1 MASEQFLFLLEEYTM
16 KQTGLYKMVGFVM
29 GVVLV
34 LPFAAMSAAPAT
46 PAEKGITGDWLL
58 KIDFD
63 GRQMNSIVC
72 FSKDKEG
79 KLAGQWIGFFGLG
92 ELQDV
97 KYEGNNLSF
106 LQISRFGDQEFRM
119 NLAGK
124 LDGDKISGTLSSD
137 RGESKVEGQ
146 RVKPMPAAVG
156 SWEMKVKMGEREFT
170 ATLVVKA
177 DKEGKL
183 TADWQSQFGEHQIT
197 DVQFKE
203 GKLTFKRTSKIQD
216 RQFESTFEGT
226 VKADTLSGTFKS
238 ERGESAAEG
247 KRIGAALIGKW
258 ELEITSERGT
268 YRQILQVNP
277 DLSGLYGPM
286 SVKKINLEGD
296 QVTFQIVLEFG
307 DQKFEISFAG
317 KLDGQKLTGEFTS
330 ERGTQKATGKKLIP
344 APKKG

>member
-1 MASEQFLFLLEEYTM
+1 
-16 KQTGLYKMVGFVM
+16 
-29 GVVLV
+29 
-34 LPFAAMSAAPAT
+34 
-46 PAEKGITGDWLL
+46 
-58 KIDFD
+58 
-63 GRQMNSIVC
+63 
-72 FSKDKEG
+72 
-79 KLAGQWIGFFGLG
+79 
-92 ELQDV
+92 
-97 KYEGNNLSF
+97 
-106 LQISRFGDQEFRM
+106 
-119 NLAGK
+119 
-124 LDGDKISGTLSSD
+124 
-137 RGESKVEGQ
+137 
-146 RVKPMPAAVG
+146 
-156 SWEMKVKMGEREFT
+156 MKVKMGEREFT

-183 TADWQSQFGEHQIT
+183 AADWQSQFGEHQIS
-197 DVQFKE
+197 DVQLKD

-268 YRQILQVNP
+268 RKQILQVNP
-277 DLSGLYGPM
+277 DLSGMYGPM
-286 SVKKINLEGD
+286 PVKKINLEGD

-317 KLDGQKLTGEFTS
+317 KLEDNKLTGETTS
-330 ERGTQKATGKKLIP
+330 SRGTQKVTGKKLIP

>member
-1 MASEQFLFLLEEYTM
+1 M

-34 LPFAAMSAAPAT
+34 LPFAVMSAEPPAT
-46 PAEKGITGDWLL
+46 LAEKGITGDWLL
-58 KIDFD
+58 KIEFD
-63 GRQMNSIVC
+63 GRQMTSIVS
-72 FSKDKEG
+72 FSKDKED

-106 LQISRFGDQEFRM
+106 VQVSRFGDQEFRM
-119 NLAGK
+119 NFAGK
-124 LDGDKISGTLSSD
+124 VDGDKISGTLSSD

-183 TADWQSQFGEHQIT
+183 TAEWQSQFGENQIS
-197 DVQFKE
+197 DVQFKD
-203 GKLTFKRTSKIQD
+203 GKLTFKRTTKFQD
-216 RQFESTFEGT
+216 RQFESTFEGM
-226 VKADTLSGTFKS
+226 VMADTLSGTFKS
-238 ERGESAAEG
+238 ERGEIAAEG

-258 ELEITSERGT
+258 ELDITSERGT
-268 YRQILQVNP
+268 YKQLLQVNP
-277 DLSGLYGPM
+277 DLSGMYGPIP
-286 SVKKINLEGD
+286 VKKINLEGD
-296 QVTFQIVLEFG
+296 QVAFQIVMEFG
-307 DQKFEISFAG
+307 DRKFELNFAG

-330 ERGTQKATGKKLIP
+330 ERGTQKATGKKVVP
-344 APKKG
+344 ALKKG

>member
-1 MASEQFLFLLEEYTM
+1 M
-16 KQTGLYKMVGFVM
+16 KQTVFNKMVGLVALM
-29 GVVLV
+29 VLV
-34 LPFAAMSAAPAT
+34 TPLAAMSAAPAT
-46 PAEKGITGDWLL
+46 LAEKGITGDWLL

-79 KLAGQWIGFFGLG
+79 KVAGQWIGFFGVG

-106 LQISRFGDQEFRM
+106 LQVSRFGDQEFKM
-119 NLAGK
+119 TFAGK
-124 LDGDKISGTLSSD
+124 VDGDKISGTLSSD

-156 SWEMKVKMGEREFT
+156 NWEMKVKMGEREFT
-170 ATLVVKA
+170 ATLVVKP

-183 TADWQSQFGEHQIT
+183 TAEWQSQFGENQIS
-197 DVQFKE
+197 DVQFKD
-203 GKLTFKRTSKIQD
+203 GKLTFKRTTKIQD

-258 ELEITSERGT
+258 ELEVTSERGT
-268 YRQILQVNP
+268 YKQLLQVNP

-296 QVTFQIVLEFG
+296 KVTFQIVLEFG
-307 DQKFEISFAG
+307 EKKFENNFAG
-317 KLDGQKLTGEFTS
+317 KLDGQKLTGEFTN
-330 ERGTQKATGKKLIP
+330 EMGTQKATGKKLIP

>member
-1 MASEQFLFLLEEYTM
+1 M
-16 KQTGLYKMVGFVM
+16 KQTGFYKMVGFVALM
-29 GVVLV
+29 VLV
-34 LPFAAMSAAPAT
+34 VPLAAMSAE

-58 KIDFD
+58 KIDFN
-63 GRQMNSIVC
+63 GQQMTSIMS
-72 FSKDKEG
+72 FAKDKEG
-79 KLAGQWIGFFGLG
+79 KLAGQWISFFGLG
-92 ELQDV
+92 ELQDI

-119 NLAGK
+119 NFAGT

-156 SWEMKVKMGEREFT
+156 NWEMKVKMGEREFT

-183 TADWQSQFGEHQIT
+183 TADWQSQFGEHQIS
-197 DVQFKE
+197 DVQFKD

-268 YRQILQVNP
+268 RKQILQVNP
-277 DLSGLYGPM
+277 DLSGMYGSMP
-286 SVKKINLEGD
+286 VKKVNLEGD
-296 QVTFQIVLEFG
+296 QVTFQIVIEFG
-307 DQKFEISFAG
+307 EQKFEISFAG
-317 KLDGQKLTGEFTS
+317 KLEDNKLTGETTS
-330 ERGTQKATGKKLIP
+330 SRGTQKVTGKKLIP

>member
-1 MASEQFLFLLEEYTM
+1 M
-16 KQTGLYKMVGFVM
+16 KQTGLYKMVGFVALM
-29 GVVLV
+29 VLV
-34 LPFAAMSAAPAT
+34 VPLAAMSAAPAT
-46 PAEKGITGDWLL
+46 LAEKGITGDWLL
-58 KIDFD
+58 KIEFN
-63 GRQMNSIVC
+63 GQQMTSILS

-79 KLAGQWIGFFGLG
+79 KLAGQWISFFGLG
-92 ELQDV
+92 ELSDI

-106 LQISRFGDQEFRM
+106 LQVSRFGDQEFRM
-119 NLAGK
+119 NFAGT

-156 SWEMKVKMGEREFT
+156 NWEMKVKMGEREFT

-183 TADWQSQFGEHQIT
+183 TADWQSQFGEHQIS
-197 DVQFKE
+197 DVQFKD

-258 ELEITSERGT
+258 ELEMTSERGT
-268 YRQILQVNP
+268 RKQILQVNP
-277 DLSGLYGPM
+277 DLSGMYGSMP
-286 SVKKINLEGD
+286 VKKINLEGD

-307 DQKFEISFAG
+307 EQKFEISFAG
-317 KLDGQKLTGEFTS
+317 KLEDNKLTGETTS
-330 ERGTQKATGKKLIP
+330 SRGTQKVTGKKVI
-344 APKKG
+344 AAGKKA

>member
-1 MASEQFLFLLEEYTM
+1 M
-16 KQTGLYKMVGFVM
+16 KQTGFYKMVGLLTLI
-29 GVVLV
+29 VLV
-34 LPFAAMSAAPAT
+34 TALAAVSAE
-46 PAEKGITGDWLL
+46 PAEKGLAGDWLL
-58 KIDFD
+58 KMEFD
-63 GRQMNSIVC
+63 GRQMTSIVS

-79 KLAGQWIGFFGLG
+79 KLAGQWIGFFGVG
-92 ELQDV
+92 ELQDI

-106 LQISRFGDQEFRM
+106 VQVSRFGDQEFRM
-119 NLAGK
+119 NFAGT
-124 LDGDKISGTLSSD
+124 LEGDKISGTLSSD

-156 SWEMKVKMGEREFT
+156 NWEMKYKMGEREVT

-183 TADWQSQFGEHQIT
+183 TADWQSQFGEHQIS
-197 DVQFKE
+197 DVQFKDN
-203 GKLTFKRTSKIQD
+203 KLTFKRTSKIQD

-226 VKADTLSGTFKS
+226 VKADTLSGTIKS
-238 ERGESAAEG
+238 ERGETAAEG

-268 YRQILQVNP
+268 RRQILQVNP
-277 DLSGLYGPM
+277 DLSGMYGPM
-286 SVKKINLEGD
+286 PVKKINLEGD

-307 DQKFEISFAG
+307 EQKFEINFAG

-330 ERGTQKATGKKLIP
+330 ERGTQKATGKKVIP
-344 APKKG
+344 AAKKA

>member
-1 MASEQFLFLLEEYTM
+1 M
-16 KQTGLYKMVGFVM
+16 KQTVFYKMVGFVALM
-29 GVVLV
+29 VLV
-34 LPFAAMSAAPAT
+34 TPLAAMSAE

-58 KIDFD
+58 KVEFD
-63 GRQMNSIVC
+63 GQQMTSIMS

-79 KLAGQWIGFFGLG
+79 KLAGQWISFFGLG
-92 ELQDV
+92 ELSDI

-106 LQISRFGDQEFRM
+106 LQVSRFGDQEFRM
-119 NLAGK
+119 NFAGT

-156 SWEMKVKMGEREFT
+156 NWEMKVKMGEREFT

-183 TADWQSQFGEHQIT
+183 TADWQSQFGEHQIS
-197 DVQFKE
+197 DVQFKD

-216 RQFESTFEGT
+216 RQFESTFEGM

-268 YRQILQVNP
+268 RKQILQVNP
-277 DLSGLYGPM
+277 DLSGMYGSMP
-286 SVKKINLEGD
+286 VKKINLEGD

-307 DQKFEISFAG
+307 EQKFEISFAA
-317 KLDGQKLTGEFTS
+317 KLEDNKLTGETTS
-330 ERGTQKATGKKLIP
+330 SRGTQKVTGKKVVP

>member
-1 MASEQFLFLLEEYTM
+1 M
-16 KQTGLYKMVGFVM
+16 KQTGLYKMVGFVALM
-29 GVVLV
+29 VLV
-34 LPFAAMSAAPAT
+34 TALAAMSAE

-58 KIDFD
+58 KVEFN
-63 GRQMNSIVC
+63 GQQMTSIMS

-79 KLAGQWIGFFGLG
+79 KLAGQWISFFGLG
-92 ELQDV
+92 EMQDI

-119 NLAGK
+119 NFAGT

-146 RVKPMPAAVG
+146 RVRPMPAAVG

-197 DVQFKE
+197 DVQFEK

-216 RQFESTFEGT
+216 REFASTFEGT

-238 ERGESAAEG
+238 ERGESTAEG
-247 KRIGAALIGKW
+247 KRIGAALVGKW
-258 ELEITSERGT
+258 ELEITSERGNW
-268 YRQILQVNP
+268 RQILQVNP
-277 DLSGLYGPM
+277 DLSGMYGPIAI
-286 SVKKINLEGD
+286 KKVGLEGD

-317 KLDGQKLTGEFTS
+317 KLEDNKLTGETTS
-330 ERGTQKATGKKLIP
+330 SRGTQKVTGKKLIP

>member
-1 MASEQFLFLLEEYTM
+1 M
-16 KQTGLYKMVGFVM
+16 KQTGLYKMVGFVALM
-29 GVVLV
+29 VLV
-34 LPFAAMSAAPAT
+34 VPLAAMSAE

-58 KIDFD
+58 KVDFN
-63 GRQMNSIVC
+63 GQQMTSILS

-79 KLAGQWIGFFGLG
+79 KLAGQWISFFGLG
-92 ELQDV
+92 ELSDI

-106 LQISRFGDQEFRM
+106 LQVSRFGDQEFRM
-119 NLAGK
+119 NFAGT

-146 RVKPMPAAVG
+146 RVRPMPAAVG
-156 SWEMKVKMGEREFT
+156 NWEMKVKMGEREFT

-183 TADWQSQFGEHQIT
+183 TADWQSQFGEHQIS
-197 DVQFKE
+197 DVQFKD
-203 GKLTFKRTSKIQD
+203 GKLTFNRTSKIQD
-216 RQFESTFEGT
+216 SQFESTFEGT

-268 YRQILQVNP
+268 RKQILQVNP
-277 DLSGLYGPM
+277 DLSGMYGSMP
-286 SVKKINLEGD
+286 VKKINLEGD

-307 DQKFEISFAG
+307 EQKFEISFAA
-317 KLDGQKLTGEFTS
+317 KLEDNKLTGETTS
-330 ERGTQKATGKKLIP
+330 SRGTQKVTGKKVI
-344 APKKG
+344 AAGKKA

>member
-1 MASEQFLFLLEEYTM
+1 M
-16 KQTGLYKMVGFVM
+16 KQTGLYKMVGFVALM
-29 GVVLV
+29 VLV
-34 LPFAAMSAAPAT
+34 VPLAAMSAES
-46 PAEKGITGDWLL
+46 AEKGITGDWLL
-58 KIDFD
+58 KVEFN
-63 GRQMNSIVC
+63 GQQMTSIMS
-72 FSKDKEG
+72 FAKDKEG
-79 KLAGQWIGFFGLG
+79 KLAGQWISLFGLG
-92 ELQDV
+92 ELSDI

-106 LQISRFGDQEFRM
+106 LQVSRFGDQEFRM
-119 NLAGK
+119 NFAGT

-156 SWEMKVKMGEREFT
+156 NWEMKVKMGEREFT

-183 TADWQSQFGEHQIT
+183 TADWQSQFGEHQIS
-197 DVQFKE
+197 DVQFKD

-268 YRQILQVNP
+268 RKQILQVNP
-277 DLSGLYGPM
+277 DLSGMYGSMPI
-286 SVKKINLEGD
+286 KKINLEGD

-307 DQKFEISFAG
+307 EQKFEITFAG
-317 KLDGQKLTGEFTS
+317 KLEDNKLTGETTS
-330 ERGTQKATGKKLIP
+330 SRGTQKVTGKKVI
-344 APKKG
+344 AAGKKA

>member
-1 MASEQFLFLLEEYTM
+1 M
-16 KQTGLYKMVGFVM
+16 KQTVFYKMVGFVALM
-29 GVVLV
+29 VLV
-34 LPFAAMSAAPAT
+34 TPLAAMSAE

-58 KIDFD
+58 KVEFD
-63 GRQMNSIVC
+63 GQQMTSIMS

-79 KLAGQWIGFFGLG
+79 KLAGQWISFFGLG
-92 ELQDV
+92 ELSDI

-106 LQISRFGDQEFRM
+106 LQVSRFGDQEFRM
-119 NLAGK
+119 NFAGT
-124 LDGDKISGTLSSD
+124 LDGDKISGTFSSD

-156 SWEMKVKMGEREFT
+156 NWEMKVKMGEREFT

-183 TADWQSQFGEHQIT
+183 TADWQSQFGEHQIS
-197 DVQFKE
+197 DVQFKD

-216 RQFESTFEGT
+216 RQFESTFEGM

-268 YRQILQVNP
+268 RKQILQVNP
-277 DLSGLYGPM
+277 DLSGMYGSMP
-286 SVKKINLEGD
+286 VKKINLEGD

-307 DQKFEISFAG
+307 EQKFEISFAA
-317 KLDGQKLTGEFTS
+317 KLEDNKLTGETTS
-330 ERGTQKATGKKLIP
+330 SRGTQKVTGKKVVP

>member
-1 MASEQFLFLLEEYTM
+1 M

-34 LPFAAMSAAPAT
+34 LPFAVMSAEPPAT
-46 PAEKGITGDWLL
+46 LAEKGITGDWLL
-58 KIDFD
+58 KIEFD
-63 GRQMNSIVC
+63 GRQMTSIVC
-72 FSKDKEG
+72 LSKDKEG

-106 LQISRFGDQEFRM
+106 VQVSRFGDQEFRM
-119 NLAGK
+119 NFAGK
-124 LDGDKISGTLSSD
+124 VDGDKISGTLSSD

-183 TADWQSQFGEHQIT
+183 TAEWQSQFGENQIS
-197 DVQFKE
+197 DVQFKD
-203 GKLTFKRTSKIQD
+203 GKLTFKRTTKFQD
-216 RQFESTFEGT
+216 RQFESTFEGM
-226 VKADTLSGTFKS
+226 VMADTLSGTFKS
-238 ERGESAAEG
+238 ERGEIAAEG

-258 ELEITSERGT
+258 ELDITSERGT
-268 YRQILQVNP
+268 YKQLLQVNP
-277 DLSGLYGPM
+277 DLSGMYGPIP
-286 SVKKINLEGD
+286 VKRINLEGD
-296 QVTFQIVLEFG
+296 QVAFQIVMEFG
-307 DQKFEISFAG
+307 DRKFELNFAG

-330 ERGTQKATGKKLIP
+330 ERGTQKATGKKVVP
-344 APKKG
+344 ALKKG